1 MHEEGA
7 LFMTSF
13 QALTAKFFTGN
24 FAIMAF
30 GDLYFILALYLQDMG
45 ITDPRTLGWIL
56 GIYFAASA
64 VTRPLSGFIIEKFSF
79 RRVMLTASLL
89 CLASGAGVALAG
101 TSVSLILVFRALT
114 GFSSSLF
121 LVGLTTYQALVVP
134 EEIRGSSFTLASAG
148 TIAPL
153 IAILPVAEWLLKNGH
168 KYIYIWSPLL
178 PAILCLTVAAAIPP
192 ADDLA
197 LKKGNWGTYSE
208 IFRIKASRT
217 LLTSVVLFAMTDAVI
232 ISMAGLAMERGVLAS
247 SFISSQAL
255 TGLMV
260 RLFGYR
266 LMDRLPRSRLAALCF
281 SVTALGSVAITFV
294 NSNGGMIFWGIVYG
308 IAMGYGFPLHLS
320 LIGDAVPERLR
331 PKGTSLVWFV
341 MAGCYFIS
349 PVLTGFIARWLNFS
363 WAFRIICGTIILCA
377 PLMHKE
383 FKKSFERT

>member
-7 LFMTSF
+7 LFMNSF

-56 GIYFAASA
+56 GIYFAAST
-64 VTRPLSGFIIEKFSF
+64 VTRPFSGFIIEKFSF

-153 IAILPVAEWLLKNGH
+153 MRS
-168 KYIYIWSPLL
+168 SP
-178 PAILCLTVAAAIPP
+178 
-192 ADDLA
+192 
-197 LKKGNWGTYSE
+197 
-208 IFRIKASRT
+208 SR
-217 LLTSVVLFAMTDAVI
+217 S
-232 ISMAGLAMERGVLAS
+232 
-247 SFISSQAL
+247 
-255 TGLMV
+255 
-260 RLFGYR
+260 
-266 LMDRLPRSRLAALCF
+266 
-281 SVTALGSVAITFV
+281 
-294 NSNGGMIFWGIVYG
+294 
-308 IAMGYGFPLHLS
+308 GF
-320 LIGDAVPERLR
+320 
-331 PKGTSLVWFV
+331 
-341 MAGCYFIS
+341 
-349 PVLTGFIARWLNFS
+349 
-363 WAFRIICGTIILCA
+363 
-377 PLMHKE
+377 
-383 FKKSFERT
+383 